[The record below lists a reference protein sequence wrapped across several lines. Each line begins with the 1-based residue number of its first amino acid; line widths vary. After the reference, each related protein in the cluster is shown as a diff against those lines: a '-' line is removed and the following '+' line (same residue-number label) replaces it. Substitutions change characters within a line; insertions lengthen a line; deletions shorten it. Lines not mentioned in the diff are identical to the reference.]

1 MGELTQRQREL
12 MGQAKQ
18 RLEGNQNVPTQRLR
32 ALGQGISFNTTDEL
46 EAFARSLVTGRPYDE
61 IVQEINDKLSAYS
74 EARPMEAMSYEI
86 GGAVLPA
93 IAAAPFSGGTS
104 LTTLATRAPTLMKLL
119 GMVAPK
125 SFKEALKW
133 GAIHGGLS
141 GFGSGEDLESR
152 LTGGAVGTVAGG
164 IMGGATEKIVPLIGG
179 VAMDVIDYARRK
191 IGNRGS
197 RMVENELQ
205 RLASESGMTIDEIVD
220 GVANGT
226 IMAENRTLQDA
237 VRGYRASGGEGATK
251 LKETFT
257 ERPIATRQEAMSN
270 VEGGLSD
277 VVDPNIERAM
287 RANADQARVL
297 ERESYAPFKDQIAS
311 PEIMED
317 VKEAI
322 LRVPQ
327 VKGALNKIHRSQ
339 TGSTEPLVKIVD
351 GEITFASDISVEMA
365 EEARRLVNDVVK
377 NEYNRGLGT
386 VAASWGDVERT
397 LRNAL
402 DINVPDL
409 ADTRNIAKMT
419 REARDAYID
428 GQNAFTKSSDIL
440 ELEIEKARS
449 QGGDALKA
457 YRIGAFQQIRKTMG
471 TSRFKSFMAS
481 LTDPQ
486 KRESKALALL
496 LPDGNADK
504 VIKSLERAN
513 LSQEASSRVLQGSDT
528 AITQGQKARQ
538 GSSVGASD
546 IVETLGGNP
555 MAAMRFVS
563 KLLKKSA
570 PELTDT
576 ERLQIVE
583 VLVSEN
589 PDIVRNALR
598 DESGMAKLQSFLGN
612 LGYTAK
618 AGVQRGATV
627 GVSPMIGDKAVG
639 LLGNSNTQ

>member
-18 RLEGNQNVPTQRLR
+18 RLEENENVPTQRLR
-32 ALGQGISFNTTDEL
+32 ALAQGISFNTTDEL

-61 IVQEINDKLSAYS
+61 ILQEINDGLSAYS

-86 GGAVLPA
+86 GGAALPA

-119 GMVAPK
+119 GMVAPT

-133 GAIHGGLS
+133 GAVHGGLS

-152 LTGGAVGTVAGG
+152 LAGGAVGSAAGSV
-164 IMGGATEKIVPLIGG
+164 IGGATEKIVPLIGG
-179 VAMDVIDYARRK
+179 VARDVIDYARRK
-191 IGNRGS
+191 IGKRGS

-205 RLASESGMTIDEIVD
+205 RLASESGMTVEEIVE

-237 VRGYRASGGEGATK
+237 VRGYRASGGKAATK

-270 VEGGLSD
+270 VESSLSD

-287 RANADQARVL
+287 RADADQARAL
-297 ERESYAPFKDQIAS
+297 ESEAYAPFKVQNAS
-311 PEIMED
+311 PKIMQEIKD
-317 VKEAI
+317 AI
-322 LRVPQ
+322 LRVPA
-327 VKGALNKIHRSQ
+327 VKGALNKIHTAQ
-339 TGSTEPLVKIVD
+339 TGSRKPLVKIVD
-351 GEITFASDISVEMA
+351 GSVEFTSDLTVEQA
-365 EEARRLVNDVVK
+365 EIARRTIDNLVG
-377 NEYNRGLGT
+377 NEFKGGIGT
-386 VAASWGDVERT
+386 VAEAFKDVETT
-397 LRNAL
+397 LRDAL
-402 DINVPDL
+402 DIDVPDL
-409 ADTRNIAKMT
+409 ANTRNIAKMT
-419 REARDAYID
+419 RQARDAYEY
-428 GQNAFTKSSDIL
+428 GQTAFSKNSDIV

-457 YRIGAFQQIRKTMG
+457 YRLGAFQQIRKTMG

-598 DESGMAKLQSFLGN
+598 DESGMAKLQSFLSN
-612 LGYTAK
+612 LGYAAK

>member
-1 MGELTQRQREL
+1 MRQVTD
-12 MGQAKQ
+12 KQ
-18 RLEGNQNVPTQRLR
+18 QSILQETMLSLAEQEQKRLQVPSQKTRKIL
-32 ALGQGISFNTTDEL
+32 QGISFNTADEI
-46 EAFARSLVTGRPYDE
+46 EARARSLVTGQPYDE
-61 IVQEINDKLSAYS
+61 VVKQIRGQLKAYE
-74 EARPMEAMSYEI
+74 EAKPVEAMSYEV
-86 GGAVLPA
+86 GGAALPA
-93 IAAAPFSGGTS
+93 VAAVPFTGGGS

-119 GMVAPK
+119 GMYAP
-125 SFKEALKW
+125 SSVKEALKW

-141 GFGSGEDLESR
+141 GVGSGEDLESR
-152 LTGGAVGTVAGG
+152 AIGGTVGTVAGG
-164 IMGGATEKIVPLIGG
+164 ILGGATEKIAPLIGG

-191 IGNRGS
+191 TGNRGS

-226 IMAENRTLQDA
+226 IMAENRTLHDA
-237 VRGYRASGGEGATK
+237 VRGYRASGGKGSAK

-257 ERPIATRQEAMSN
+257 ERPIATRKEAMSN
-270 VEGGLSD
+270 VEGSLSD

-287 RANADQARVL
+287 RADADQARAL
-297 ERESYAPFKDQIAS
+297 ENEAYAPFKVQDAS
-311 PEIMED
+311 PKIMQEIED
-317 VKEAI
+317 AI
-322 LRVPQ
+322 LRVPA
-327 VKGALNKIHRSQ
+327 VKGALNKIHTAQ
-339 TGSTEPLVKIVD
+339 TGSKEPLIKIVD
-351 GEITFASDISVEMA
+351 GVVEFSSDLTVEQAEI
-365 EEARRLVNDVVK
+365 ARRTVDALVTKEFRSGV
-377 NEYNRGLGT
+377 GT
-386 VAASWGDVERT
+386 VAASWQDVERT

-402 DINVPDL
+402 DIDVPDL

-419 REARDAYID
+419 REARDAYTD

-457 YRIGAFQQIRKTMG
+457 YRLGAFQQIRKTMG

-513 LSQEASSRVLQGSDT
+513 LSQETSSRVLQGSDT
-528 AITQGQKARQ
+528 AITQGQKSRQ

-555 MAAMRFVS
+555 MAAIRFVS

-598 DESGMAKLQSFLGN
+598 DESGMAKLQSLLGK
-612 LGYTAK
+612 LGYIAK
-618 AGVQRGATV
+618 AGVRRGSTV
-627 GVSPMIGDKAVG
+627 GVSPILGDEAVG
-639 LLGNSNTQ
+639 LLR